1 MKTTTNAERRGLMQS
16 EEESGVRSHD
26 FVKEV
31 NHADT
36 DNAVINTTNSDH
48 ADTDNAGSDNASSLS
63 TLGNP
68 VLHVEQ
74 LSRTYAGADRPAVND
89 ISFTLNHGECLGL
102 VGESGC
108 GKSTLARCLLRIE
121 DADTGSITLGGQDI
135 ARLSGRRLRPHRRKI
150 QIVFQNPMAALNPK
164 LKIADSLI
172 DPYEQLGRNVELS
185 HFTYTSKEAYV
196 QKLLEA
202 VELPSDL
209 AGRYP
214 HELSGGQRQRVT
226 IARAIGIEPDVVVLD
241 EPTASLDVI
250 SQGAVLQLLT
260 DLRTS
265 LGLSYVFI
273 SHDLAAVHRMSQRII
288 VMREG
293 QIVDR
298 FGADAL
304 FAEERH
310 PYTKELISIF

>member
-1 MKTTTNAERRGLMQS
+1 MNIDSTDAKTS
-16 EEESGVRSHD
+16 SS
-26 FVKEV
+26 FSIS
-31 NHADT
+31 AD
-36 DNAVINTTNSDH
+36 
-48 ADTDNAGSDNASSLS
+48 
-63 TLGNP
+63 P
-68 VLHVEQ
+68 VLHVEH
-74 LSRTYAGADRPAVND
+74 LSRTYTGADRPAVND
-89 ISFTLNHGECLGL
+89 ISFALNRGECLGL

-121 DADTGSITLGGQDI
+121 DADKGSIILGGQDI

-172 DPYEQLGRNVELS
+172 DPYEQLGRNAELS
-185 HFTYTSKEAYV
+185 HFTYTSKDAYV

>member
-1 MKTTTNAERRGLMQS
+1 
-16 EEESGVRSHD
+16 VRST
-26 FVKEV
+26 V
-31 NHADT
+31 NDRG
-36 DNAVINTTNSDH
+36 DRSSPSVPFDPVSLLNPSTNSS
-48 ADTDNAGSDNASSLS
+48 SDRQV
-63 TLGNP
+63 

-74 LSRTYAGADRPAVND
+74 LARTYAGAEHPAIND
-89 ISFTLNHGECLGL
+89 ISFTLNRGECLGL

-121 DADTGSITLGGQDI
+121 DVDHGSIQLDGQDI
-135 ARLSGRRLRPHRRKI
+135 ARLDGRRLRPHRRKI
-150 QIVFQNPMAALNPK
+150 QIVFQNPSAALNPK
-164 LKIADSLI
+164 LTIGASLI
-172 DPYEQLGRNVELS
+172 DPYEQLGRDAKLA
-185 HFTYTSKEAYV
+185 HFTYTSKEAYIR
-196 QKLLEA
+196 QLLEA
-202 VELPSDL
+202 VELPSEL
-209 AGRYP
+209 ANRYP

-265 LGLSYVFI
+265 LGLSYLFI

-288 VMREG
+288 VMQSG
-293 QIVDR
+293 KIVDR
-298 FGADAL
+298 FDADAL